1 MRWRSVLIFAAIIS
15 PAGARAGGSWAPA
28 HLATAGT
35 VRTNSSRLPS
45 GTAIY
50 GGDVIATGEDGLAI
64 VTSRG
69 IGRLEVRPS
78 SSVQFG
84 AKGVTLRD
92 GAVAADKSVVGLGE
106 YTIQARSPE
115 LADNWFA
122 VASRN
127 GRKVVA
133 AHRGD
138 VLIARAGATALLVPA
153 GSYAAFPGGGPPDE
167 DDDDEKKGG
176 AKDTS
181 AKAPASEGWTIGSLS
196 HKGSVILVTTIGAAA
211 TTGTALGFAL
221 TDNPVSPV
229 Q

>member
-1 MRWRSVLIFAAIIS
+1 MRWLSVLISAAIMS
-15 PAGARAGGSWAPA
+15 PAGALAGGSWAPA
-28 HLATAGT
+28 YVSTTGT

-45 GTAIY
+45 GSTIY

-64 VTSRG
+64 VTSQG

-78 SSVQFG
+78 SRVEF
-84 AKGVTLRD
+84 AANHVTLRE
-92 GAVAADKSVVGLGE
+92 GAVAADKSAVGLGE

-138 VLIARAGATALLVPA
+138 VLIARAGVAPLLIPA
-153 GSYAAFPGGGPPDE
+153 GSYAAFPGGDPPDE
-167 DDDDEKKGG
+167 KDTKGG

-181 AKAPASEGWTIGSLS
+181 AKAPASEGWTIGSLD

-211 TTGTALGFAL
+211 ATGPARGFAL
-221 TDNPVSPV
+221 SDDPVSPV
-229 Q
+229 H